1 MISLAPPEGLIANEL
16 DEASKLG
23 KVLIIDDDT
32 SILSIIE
39 TILREEPDLEV
50 VSMEDPLIAL
60 QHIST
65 KDVNVILT
73 DIKLPGLSGIDLLER
88 VGKFN
93 PGIQVILMT
102 GYLEADVMRRAIQ
115 LGAYDFLHK
124 PFDYNELIL
133 TVRQAMEK
141 YRLLRQN
148 ELYHSRLEQL
158 VEQRTLELIQ
168 AKAKLENHYLN
179 AINSMINA
187 IEISDVYTVGHS
199 ERVTAISLILGQL
212 MKFSSEELRYL
223 RIGAMLHDLGKV
235 GRINALITKPEKL
248 AGDEYEMVK
257 QHPLHGAKIVEPLGL
272 PQSVSDVILQH
283 HERPDG
289 KGYPLGI
296 SNDKISIFARI
307 VSIADSYDAMTS
319 QRAYRNNLPPS
330 EALEEIRSKSGTQ
343 FDPDITQL
351 FVNNFNRIL
360 DTLASKVTLN
370 KELFRQL

>member
-1 MISLAPPEGLIANEL
+1 MIRIPSSEL
-16 DEASKLG
+16 ELKPRIQEPTGPG
-23 KVLIIDDDT
+23 KILVIDDDN

-39 TILREEPDLEV
+39 AILIDEPNLEV
-50 VSMEDPLIAL
+50 KCLDNPREAL

-65 KDVNVILT
+65 QEVNVILT
-73 DIKLPGLSGIDLLER
+73 DIKLPGFTGIELLER

-102 GYLEADVMRRAIQ
+102 GFSEPELMRRAIQ

-133 TVRQAMEK
+133 TTLQALDK
-141 YRLLRQN
+141 YRLLKQN

-168 AKAKLENHYLN
+168 AKALLENQYLN

-235 GRINALITKPEKL
+235 SRINSLITKAERL
-248 AGDEYEMVK
+248 NGDEYEMVK
-257 QHPLHGAKIVEPLGL
+257 QHPLYGAKILEPLGL
-272 PQSVSDVILQH
+272 PQAVSDVILQH

-289 KGYPLGI
+289 KGYPNGI
-296 SNDKISIFARI
+296 KDGDISIYAKI
-307 VSIADSYDAMTS
+307 VSVADSYDAMTS
-319 QRAYRNNLPPS
+319 QRAYRNNLPPT

-343 FDPDITQL
+343 FDPGVTEL
-351 FVNNFNRIL
+351 FVRHFNRIL

>member
-343 FDPDITQL
+343 FDQDITQL

>member
-1 MISLAPPEGLIANEL
+1 MISLASPDFTITPELEEPNK
-16 DEASKLG
+16 SG
-23 KVLIIDDDT
+23 KILIIDDDS

-39 TILREEPDLEV
+39 TILSEEPDLEIK
-50 VSMEDPLIAL
+50 SLENPLDAL

-65 KDVNVILT
+65 QEVNVILT
-73 DIKLPGLSGIDLLER
+73 DIKLPGMTGIELLER

-102 GYLEADVMRRAIQ
+102 GYLEAEVMRRAIQ
-115 LGAYDFLHK
+115 LGAFDFLHK

-133 TVRQAMEK
+133 TVRQALEK
-141 YRLLRQN
+141 YRLLKQN

-168 AKAKLENHYLN
+168 AKAKLENHHLN

-187 IEISDVYTVGHS
+187 IEVSDVYTVGHS

-235 GRINALITKPEKL
+235 GGINTLITKPQKL
-248 AGDEYEMVK
+248 DGNEYEMVK
-257 QHPLHGAKIVEPLGL
+257 QHPLYGAKIVEPLGL
-272 PQSVSDVILQH
+272 PQTVSDVILQH

-289 KGYPLGI
+289 KGYPNGI
-296 SNDKISIFARI
+296 VKDQISIYAKI

-319 QRAYRNNLPPS
+319 QRAYRNNLPAS

-343 FDPDITQL
+343 FDPEITEL
-351 FVNNFNRIL
+351 FVRHFNRIL

>member
-1 MISLAPPEGLIANEL
+1 MIRIPSSEL
-16 DEASKLG
+16 ELKPRIQEPTGPG
-23 KVLIIDDDT
+23 KILVIDDDN

-39 TILREEPDLEV
+39 AILIDEPNLEV
-50 VSMEDPLIAL
+50 KCLDNPREAL

-65 KDVNVILT
+65 QEVNVILT
-73 DIKLPGLSGIDLLER
+73 DIKLPGFTGIELLER

-102 GYLEADVMRRAIQ
+102 GFSEPELMRRAIQ

-133 TVRQAMEK
+133 TTLQALDK
-141 YRLLRQN
+141 YRLLKQN

-168 AKAKLENHYLN
+168 AKALLENQYLN

-235 GRINALITKPEKL
+235 GRINSLITKAERL
-248 AGDEYEMVK
+248 NGDEYEMVK
-257 QHPLHGAKIVEPLGL
+257 QHPIYGAKILEPLGL
-272 PQSVSDVILQH
+272 PQAVSDVILQH

-289 KGYPLGI
+289 KGYPNGVK
-296 SNDKISIFARI
+296 DGEISIYAKI
-307 VSIADSYDAMTS
+307 VSVADSYDAMTS
-319 QRAYRNNLPPS
+319 QRAYRNNLPPT

-343 FDPDITQL
+343 FDPGVTEL
-351 FVNNFNRIL
+351 FVRHFNRIL

>member
-1 MISLAPPEGLIANEL
+1 MISLASPDFTITPELEEPNK
-16 DEASKLG
+16 SG
-23 KVLIIDDDT
+23 KILIIDDDS

-39 TILREEPDLEV
+39 TILSEEPDLEIK
-50 VSMEDPLIAL
+50 SLENPLDAL

-65 KDVNVILT
+65 QEVNVILT
-73 DIKLPGLSGIDLLER
+73 DIKLPGMTGIELLER

-102 GYLEADVMRRAIQ
+102 GYLEAEVMRRAIQ
-115 LGAYDFLHK
+115 LGAFDFLHK

-133 TVRQAMEK
+133 TVRQALEK
-141 YRLLRQN
+141 YRLLKQN
-148 ELYHSRLEQL
+148 ELYHSRLGQL

-187 IEISDVYTVGHS
+187 IEVSDVYTVGHS

-235 GRINALITKPEKL
+235 GGINTLITKPQKL
-248 AGDEYEMVK
+248 DGNEYEMVK
-257 QHPLHGAKIVEPLGL
+257 QHPLYGAKIVEPLGL
-272 PQSVSDVILQH
+272 PQTVCDVILQH

-289 KGYPLGI
+289 KGYPNGI
-296 SNDKISIFARI
+296 VKDQISIYAKI

-319 QRAYRNNLPPS
+319 QRAYRNNLPAS

-343 FDPDITQL
+343 FDPEITEL
-351 FVNNFNRIL
+351 FVRHFNRIL

>member
-102 GYLEADVMRRAIQ
+102 VYLEADVMRRAIQ

-343 FDPDITQL
+343 FDQDITQL

>member
-1 MISLAPPEGLIANEL
+1 MISLASPDFTITPELEEPN
-16 DEASKLG
+16 KPG
-23 KVLIIDDDT
+23 KILIIDDDS

-39 TILREEPDLEV
+39 TILSEEPDLEIK
-50 VSMEDPLIAL
+50 SLENPLDAL

-65 KDVNVILT
+65 QEVNVILT
-73 DIKLPGLSGIDLLER
+73 DIKLPGMTGIELLER

-102 GYLEADVMRRAIQ
+102 GYLEAEVMRRAIQ
-115 LGAYDFLHK
+115 LGAFDFLHK

-133 TVRQAMEK
+133 TVRQALEK
-141 YRLLRQN
+141 YRLLKQN

-158 VEQRTLELIQ
+158 VEHRTLELIQ

-187 IEISDVYTVGHS
+187 IEVSDVYTVGHS

-235 GRINALITKPEKL
+235 GGINALITKPQRL
-248 AGDEYEMVK
+248 NGNEYEMVK
-257 QHPLHGAKIVEPLGL
+257 QHPLYGAKIVEPLGL
-272 PQSVSDVILQH
+272 PQTVSDVILQH

-289 KGYPLGI
+289 KGYPNGI
-296 SNDKISIFARI
+296 VKDQISIYAKI

-343 FDPDITQL
+343 FDPEITEL
-351 FVNNFNRIL
+351 FVHHFNRIL

>member
-1 MISLAPPEGLIANEL
+1 MISLASPDFTITPELEEPN
-16 DEASKLG
+16 KPG
-23 KVLIIDDDT
+23 KILIIDDDS

-39 TILREEPDLEV
+39 TILSEEPDLEIK
-50 VSMEDPLIAL
+50 SLENPLDAL

-65 KDVNVILT
+65 QEVNVILT
-73 DIKLPGLSGIDLLER
+73 DIKLPGMTGIELLER

-102 GYLEADVMRRAIQ
+102 GYLEAEVMRRAIQ
-115 LGAYDFLHK
+115 LGAFDFLHK

-133 TVRQAMEK
+133 TVRQALEK
-141 YRLLRQN
+141 YRLLKQN

-187 IEISDVYTVGHS
+187 IEVSDVYTVGHS

-235 GRINALITKPEKL
+235 GGINTLITKPQKL
-248 AGDEYEMVK
+248 DGNEYEMVK
-257 QHPLHGAKIVEPLGL
+257 QHPLYGAKIVEPLGL
-272 PQSVSDVILQH
+272 PQTVSDVILQH

-289 KGYPLGI
+289 KGYPNGI
-296 SNDKISIFARI
+296 VKDQISIYAKI

-319 QRAYRNNLPPS
+319 QRAYRNNLPAS

-343 FDPDITQL
+343 FDPEITEL
-351 FVNNFNRIL
+351 FVRHFNRIL

>member
-1 MISLAPPEGLIANEL
+1 MIRIPSSEL
-16 DEASKLG
+16 ELKPRTQEPTGPG
-23 KVLIIDDDT
+23 KILVIDDDN

-39 TILREEPDLEV
+39 AILGEEPNLEV
-50 VSMEDPLIAL
+50 KCLDNPREAL

-65 KDVNVILT
+65 QEVNVILT
-73 DIKLPGLSGIDLLER
+73 DIKLPGFTGIELLER

-102 GYLEADVMRRAIQ
+102 GFSEPELMRRAIQ

-133 TVRQAMEK
+133 TTLQALDK
-141 YRLLRQN
+141 YRLLKQN

-168 AKAKLENHYLN
+168 AKALLENQYLN

-235 GRINALITKPEKL
+235 GRINSLITKAERL
-248 AGDEYEMVK
+248 NGDEYEMVK
-257 QHPLHGAKIVEPLGL
+257 QHPLYGAKILEPLGL
-272 PQSVSDVILQH
+272 PQAVSDVILQH

-289 KGYPLGI
+289 KGYPNGI
-296 SNDKISIFARI
+296 KDGDISIYAKI
-307 VSIADSYDAMTS
+307 VSVADSYDAMTS
-319 QRAYRNNLPPS
+319 QRAYRNNLPPT
-330 EALEEIRSKSGTQ
+330 EALEEIRSKSGIQ
-343 FDPDITQL
+343 FDPGVTEL
-351 FVNNFNRIL
+351 FVRHFNRIL

>member
-1 MISLAPPEGLIANEL
+1 MISLASPDFTITPELEEPN
-16 DEASKLG
+16 KPG
-23 KVLIIDDDT
+23 KILIIDDDS

-39 TILREEPDLEV
+39 TILSEEPDLEIK
-50 VSMEDPLIAL
+50 SLENPLDAL

-65 KDVNVILT
+65 QEVNVILT
-73 DIKLPGLSGIDLLER
+73 DIKLPGMTGIELLER

-102 GYLEADVMRRAIQ
+102 GYLEAEVMRRAIQ
-115 LGAYDFLHK
+115 LGAFDFLHK

-133 TVRQAMEK
+133 TVRQAQEK
-141 YRLLRQN
+141 YRLLKQN

-187 IEISDVYTVGHS
+187 IEVSDVYTVGHS

-235 GRINALITKPEKL
+235 GGINALITKPQRL
-248 AGDEYEMVK
+248 NGNEYEMVK
-257 QHPLHGAKIVEPLGL
+257 QHPLYGAKIVEPLGL
-272 PQSVSDVILQH
+272 PQTVSDVILQH

-289 KGYPLGI
+289 KGYPNGI
-296 SNDKISIFARI
+296 VKDQISIYAKI

-343 FDPDITQL
+343 FDPEITEL
-351 FVNNFNRIL
+351 FVHHFNRIL

>member
-1 MISLAPPEGLIANEL
+1 MISLASPDFTITPELEEPNK
-16 DEASKLG
+16 SG
-23 KVLIIDDDT
+23 KILIIDDDS

-39 TILREEPDLEV
+39 TILSEEPDLEIK
-50 VSMEDPLIAL
+50 SLENPLDAL

-65 KDVNVILT
+65 QEVNVILT
-73 DIKLPGLSGIDLLER
+73 DIKLPGMTGIELLER

-102 GYLEADVMRRAIQ
+102 GYLEAEVMRRAIQ
-115 LGAYDFLHK
+115 LGAFDFLHK

-133 TVRQAMEK
+133 TVRQALEK
-141 YRLLRQN
+141 YRLLKQN

-187 IEISDVYTVGHS
+187 IEVSDVYTVGHS

-235 GRINALITKPEKL
+235 GGINALITKPQQL
-248 AGDEYEMVK
+248 DGNEYEMVK
-257 QHPLHGAKIVEPLGL
+257 QHPLYGAKIVEPLGL
-272 PQSVSDVILQH
+272 PQTVSDVILQH

-289 KGYPLGI
+289 KGYPNGI
-296 SNDKISIFARI
+296 VKDQISIYAKI

-319 QRAYRNNLPPS
+319 QRAYRNNLPAS

-343 FDPDITQL
+343 FDPEITEL
-351 FVNNFNRIL
+351 FVRHFNRIL

>member
-1 MISLAPPEGLIANEL
+1 MISLASPDFTITPELEEPN
-16 DEASKLG
+16 KPG
-23 KVLIIDDDT
+23 KILIIDDDS

-39 TILREEPDLEV
+39 TILSEEPDLEIK
-50 VSMEDPLIAL
+50 SLENPLDAL

-65 KDVNVILT
+65 QEVNVILT
-73 DIKLPGLSGIDLLER
+73 DIKLPGMTGIELLER

-102 GYLEADVMRRAIQ
+102 GYLEAEVMRRAIQ
-115 LGAYDFLHK
+115 LGAFDFLHK

-133 TVRQAMEK
+133 TVRQALEK
-141 YRLLRQN
+141 YRLLKQN

-187 IEISDVYTVGHS
+187 IEVSDVYTVGHS

-235 GRINALITKPEKL
+235 GGINTLITKPQKL
-248 AGDEYEMVK
+248 DGNEYEMVK
-257 QHPLHGAKIVEPLGL
+257 QHPLYGAKIVEPLGL
-272 PQSVSDVILQH
+272 PQTVSDVILQH

-289 KGYPLGI
+289 KGYPNGI
-296 SNDKISIFARI
+296 VKDQISIYAKI

-343 FDPDITQL
+343 FDPEITEL
-351 FVNNFNRIL
+351 FVHHFNRIL